1 MIEFI
6 IIVAILVGFGG
17 GVVGRAWRF
26 EKKYQRFT
34 AFLVPVTICA
44 VLLHVPFLMPLLFDM
59 LRFGLGP
66 LNGETFRTLATAQL
80 FILLAA
86 LLLTGTGWLCSLFV
100 QAVFETEPE

>member
-59 LRFGLGP
+59 LRFGFGP
-66 LNGETFRTLATAQL
+66 LNGETFSNFGNGAAFYSVSGAFADGHGMAVLAFCA
-80 FILLAA
+80 
-86 LLLTGTGWLCSLFV
+86 GCV
-100 QAVFETEPE
+100 